1 MGGGGDEGRGG
12 GRRRGARAHLGEVDY
27 ALRGVNP
34 VLEEGHMLLPH
45 WHQHLKE
52 RLTAQQQRQQG
63 PAAPLTKAGWLL
75 KHGRRLKVWRRRWFS
90 VEGDCLVYRA
100 SPEHQRVLGAV
111 PLRHVRTVHR
121 TDNVKANPKYFNCC
135 IVLIVDWR
143 KYTLVA
149 DTAEEAREWN
159 HFIFCRWQLALG
171 VQDLGRALRAPA
183 PGTGGAH
190 GPPRP
195 GEVTALAATGGAAG
209 DRPPALPAVGVRG
222 APTRHDERVQTMG
235 EAAPFHG
242 AGLGAA
248 FAATQ
253 AMAVRHPRV
262 AGALVRQHGMDEQRR
277 RMWRTVWRVAAQA
290 ALYHSQYRRLRAIA
304 QGSDHD
310 FFNAVGLL
318 KGSKK
323 VSERLFERSR
333 ELELE
338 LERLRGRVA
347 EEKAQR
353 KRLEAGNAFL
363 VHEVGVVGE
372 VTHGLGFGGVEEGLG
387 HMARMAERSRHLESV
402 IRDLET
408 ANLEHRK
415 SAADFEEREDGLE
428 RDRIRAAREK
438 RVLEEIVRLC
448 VHQLEN
454 PGSRPAFCACPPVYF
469 LLYQREAAVDLLPA
483 GNVVARA
490 HDTGCTLLRRI
501 FEELPPT
508 RHCLGLGADEVGPGG
523 EAWARALDHGSLTG
537 LQLRVNDTVVDR
549 DALLFVA
556 RGGLGEHFTLYVEP
570 RETEDGGPQPRRRQ
584 PSPDIEVRR
593 GFDE

>member
-1 MGGGGDEGRGG
+1 MGGGAEGGRGG
-12 GRRRGARAHLGEVDY
+12 AAVAAGGRRGARAHLEEVDY

-52 RLTAQQQRQQG
+52 RLTAQQRQG
-63 PAAPLTKAGWLL
+63 PAAPHTKSGWLL
-75 KHGRRLKVWRRRWFS
+75 KHGRRFKVWRRRWFT

-100 SPEHQRVLGAV
+100 SPEHQRILGAV

-135 IVLIVDWR
+135 IVLLVDWR

-149 DTAEEAREWN
+149 DTTEEAREWN
-159 HFIFCRWQLALG
+159 HFIFCRWQMALG

-183 PGTGGAH
+183 PGTGGVH
-190 GPPRP
+190 VTQRP
-195 GEVTALAATGGAAG
+195 GQDAAQAPDEGAAG
-209 DRPPALPAVGVRG
+209 GPRMRTAPA
-222 APTRHDERVQTMG
+222 RHDERVQTMG
-235 EAAPFHG
+235 EAAPFRW

-262 AGALVRQHGMDEQRR
+262 AGALARQHRMDGQRR
-277 RMWRTVWRVAAQA
+277 RMWRTVWRVTTQA
-290 ALYHSQYRRLRAIA
+290 ALYQSQYRRLRAIA

-318 KGSKK
+318 KGSKR

-333 ELELE
+333 EMELE
-338 LERLRGRVA
+338 LERLQGRVA

-363 VHEVGVVGE
+363 VHEVGIVGE
-372 VTHGLGFGGVEEGLG
+372 VSNGLGFGSVEEGLN
-387 HMARMAERSRHLESV
+387 HVTRMAERSRQLESV
-402 IRDLET
+402 VRDLET

-415 SAADFEEREDGLE
+415 SAADFEEREDALE
-428 RDRIRAAREK
+428 RGRARAAQEK

-448 VHQLEN
+448 AQQLEN
-454 PGSRPAFCACPPVYF
+454 PGDRSGFCACPPVYF
-469 LLYQREAAVDLLPA
+469 LLYRRETAVDLLPA

-490 HDTGCTLLRRI
+490 HDTGRTLLQRI

-508 RHCLGLGADEVGPGG
+508 RHGLGLGAGEVGSGG
-523 EAWARALDHGSLTG
+523 AAWAAALDHGSLAG
-537 LQLRVNDTVVDR
+537 LQLRVNDTVVDP
-549 DALLFVA
+549 DALLLVA

-570 RETEDGGPQPRRRQ
+570 REAEEDRIGSRSSPRRR
-584 PSPDIEVRR
+584 VRLA
-593 GFDE
+593 G